1 MSCSQ
6 RTSAIGVPLGK
17 LCWEV
22 GNELKASKDGLKAWA
37 FCVVNSKNLGKA
49 EWAEIFFWRERL
61 LINIMW
67 QTYEKDACII
77 FYALSCRVVYF
88 HSLILEKIYGVGGD
102 KCFQDWRCLWIVIM
116 CEQSWTFHCLF
127 LCSEMINSYVCCFTY
142 GFVVRQ
148 HKLKDS
154 ECSFSFLI
162 IAWATVIPWSQIC
175 LMFLIHIS
183 IMSLQSYF

>member
-1 MSCSQ
+1 MNW
-6 RTSAIGVPLGK
+6 K
-17 LCWEV
+17 LQ
-22 GNELKASKDGLKAWA
+22 KSGLKAWA

-142 GFVVRQ
+142 GLVVRQ

-162 IAWATVIPWSQIC
+162 IAWATVIPWSQMC